1 MLADDYEAVAVG
13 RLQDIDNPLVHDVG
27 HSGAIFGGF
36 PFEQIDTCKRHDS
49 LLVECRFGLEGCPL
63 TPSSLALYHLE
74 FASQSTM
81 DNRITCPGRISTF
94 SVGHRIAVSKYRI
107 LSNTC
112 LILSRTLA
120 HMNLIERHRSRDLQ
134 ELGRSVLQYTEGAA
148 GRDTFPTP
156 IAGSSVLRSD
166 H

>member
-94 SVGHRIAVSKYRI
+94 SVGHRIALSKYRI

-120 HMNLIERHRSRDLQ
+120 PYESHRTTQIERSTRVGAQRTAVHR
-134 ELGRSVLQYTEGAA
+134 GRCRERYISN
-148 GRDTFPTP
+148 
-156 IAGSSVLRSD
+156 SN
-166 H
+166 